1 MAGALRCDSLGRLT
15 MVNFCI
21 SWHQWTK
28 HICVLQLINPRFQ
41 DDDSSSHGR
50 GPAGSARCG
59 LGLKKCTLRN
69 QTAYIMV
76 L

>member
-15 MVNFCI
+15 MVIFGI

-28 HICVLQLINPRFQ
+28 HIFVLQLINPRFQ
-41 DDDSSSHGR
+41 DYGSSSHGR
-50 GPAGSARCG
+50 GPTGSGRCG
-59 LGLKKCTLRN
+59 LVKKSTLRN